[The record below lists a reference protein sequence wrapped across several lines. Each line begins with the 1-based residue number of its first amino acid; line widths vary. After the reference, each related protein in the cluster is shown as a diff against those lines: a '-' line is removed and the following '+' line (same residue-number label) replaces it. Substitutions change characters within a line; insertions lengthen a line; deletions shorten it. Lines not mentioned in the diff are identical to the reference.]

1 MNNDLRDR
9 IFMATHDMRYSEDRN
24 ETANWLVNEYAAI
37 LTDEQGQ
44 EYLDYVYEQIRISK
58 EAERDG

>member
-1 MNNDLRDR
+1 
-9 IFMATHDMRYSEDRN
+9 MATHDMRYSEDRN